1 MSRFGRLLTVQ
12 AHMAVPGSH
21 SMALNRG
28 QGTTSLDSSKEQ
40 PLLSQHPHTTA
51 CKVEVCNRATNMDL
65 ANQKPLRIPN
75 MNPIAAARI
84 HIPRLVTLNPIWH
97 ATTTVR
103 EELSSCELRPAVDD
117 IILVNRAR
125 EARIEREIVA
135 VAGCAV
141 RLDGACVGHVQFLVV
156 RAEAEAV
163 ALREAVGDAPD
174 LAGRGLEAVDLAGEL
189 GGEAEGLFVA
199 VGWVWMSVSDLEG
212 GRR

>member
-1 MSRFGRLLTVQ
+1 
-12 AHMAVPGSH
+12 
-21 SMALNRG
+21 
-28 QGTTSLDSSKEQ
+28 
-40 PLLSQHPHTTA
+40 
-51 CKVEVCNRATNMDL
+51 
-65 ANQKPLRIPN
+65 

-174 LAGRGLEAVDLAGEL
+174 LAG
-189 GGEAEGLFVA
+189 
-199 VGWVWMSVSDLEG
+199 
-212 GRR
+212 